1 VAERPDE
8 AQHEDERLEAAPA
21 LVEEQ
26 VESARAG
33 VFRAWVRAREQAR
46 RLAHDDGAEHGDTH
60 RRAS

>member
-1 VAERPDE
+1 VTERPDA
-8 AQHEDERLEAAPA
+8 AQHEHERLEAAPA

-33 VFRAWVRAREQAR
+33 VFRAYVRAREKAR
-46 RLAHDDGAEHGDTH
+46 RLAYDDVAEHGDEH